1 MDTHIHTGDY
11 QPSNNFTDKHQFTR
25 SLNLK
30 GTNIEVVD
38 KMKVFGTTEKGIE
51 KFWCL

>member
-1 MDTHIHTGDY
+1 MDTHIHTGDD

-30 GTNIEVVD
+30 ETSIEVVD
-38 KMKVFGTTEKGIE
+38 RIDVFGTTEKEIE
-51 KFWCL
+51 K